1 MNKETIY
8 ALDRLRHNM
17 LETPAQQIKNLLIRY
32 YAPGTEVIIT
42 KDYWKVEEPKTDIE
56 DDFNEFDLND

>member
-17 LETPAQQIKNLLIRY
+17 LDTPAQQIKRLLTQY
-32 YAPGTEVIIT
+32 YAPGTEIVIT
-42 KDYWKVEEPKTDIE
+42 KDYWKIEEPKE
-56 DDFNEFDLND
+56 